1 MNNETTSTMR
11 ALVHPTFGDPATVLA
26 VEERPLPQP
35 GPGQVRVRTL
45 LSPIHNHDVWTVRG
59 TYGFKPELPAQAGT
73 EAVGVVDALGEGV
86 DKLVVGQ
93 RVTTG
98 GTFGVWAEY
107 FVAPAASLIPV
118 HDALSDEVASQLVS
132 MPFSAISLLHSLD
145 LNEGD
150 WLLQNAANGAVGR
163 MVAQLGAA
171 RGINVV
177 GLVRRAEGVEEL
189 RAQGIE
195 RVIATDSDDWREQLA
210 AITEGAPISV
220 GIDSVGGEAA
230 GDVLSALA
238 VNGTLVV
245 FGAMASPTL
254 ELASGDVI
262 FKQATVKGFWGSVVS
277 REMPAELK
285 GQLFQELITRVLDG
299 TLTLPVAAS
308 YSFDDIAAALATHG
322 EAGRVGKVLLKP

>member
-1 MNNETTSTMR
+1 MSTETMK
-11 ALVHPTFGDPATVLA
+11 ALIHHEFGDPAELLA
-26 VEERPLPQP
+26 VEEVPLPQP
-35 GPGQVRVRTL
+35 GAGQVRVRTL
-45 LSPIHNHDVWTVRG
+45 LSPIHNHDLWTVRG

-73 EAVGVVDALGEGV
+73 EAVGVVDALGDGV
-86 DKLVVGQ
+86 DRLAVGQ
-93 RVTTG
+93 RVVTG

-107 FVAPAASLIPV
+107 FVADAAGLIPV
-118 HDALSDEVASQLVS
+118 PDALPDASAAQLVS
-132 MPFSAISLLHSLD
+132 MPFSALSLLDSLD
-145 LNEGD
+145 LKEGD

-177 GLVRRAEGVEEL
+177 GLVRRAAGVDEL
-189 RAQGIE
+189 RTQGIE
-195 RVIATDSDDWREQLA
+195 RVIATDGDGWRDELA
-210 AITEGAPISV
+210 SITGGAPITV
-220 GIDSVGGEAA
+220 GIDSVGGSSA

-277 REMPAELK
+277 REMPAEVRGK
-285 GQLFQELITRVLDG
+285 LFSELIARVSDG
-299 TLTLPVAAS
+299 TLTLPVAGTFG
-308 YSFDDIAAALATHG
+308 FDEIAAAVAASDT
-322 EAGRVGKVLLKP
+322 AGRVGKVLLRA